1 MKDST
6 QARPIHQETT
16 YQMLINAEEKERN
29 VIEDI
34 VYLLLVIAT
43 AVTIFQFGRE
53 PVKFGDLRYP
63 QAWVFD
69 GLGTAQGGKEQEP
82 TDSDPIL
89 WRF

>member
-53 PVKFGDLRYP
+53 PVDFADLGHP
-63 QAWVFD
+63 QA
-69 GLGTAQGGKEQEP
+69 A
-82 TDSDPIL
+82 PIATIM
-89 WRF
+89 